1 MTTLF
6 NDKKY
11 ASYYQFYLEDAESKE
26 SAENICIDA
35 NFEKSLGVGN
45 QMLVINTARYAAV
58 DVSLTLYK
66 SEPELNLEEA
76 EKINECSLL
85 ITSKLKLGNEVSS
98 DWTEYE
104 IEKGIYRVRILYK
117 NLSSVVGDD
126 GNDCYEIQMWKD
138 DEMRATNYLE

>member
-1 MTTLF
+1 MTILF

-11 ASYYQFYLEDAESKE
+11 ASYYQFYLEDAETKE
-26 SAENICIDA
+26 SAENICNDA

-45 QMLVINTARYAAV
+45 QMLVINTARYAEV

-66 SEPELNLEEA
+66 SEPKLNLEEA

-85 ITSKLKLGNEVSS
+85 ITSTLKLGNEVSS

-117 NLSSVVGDD
+117 NLNSVVGDD

>member
-1 MTTLF
+1 MKILF
-6 NDKKY
+6 NAKKH
-11 ASYYQFYLEDAESKE
+11 ASYYQFYLQDDESTE
-26 SAENICIDA
+26 NPENICIDA
-35 NFEKSLGVGN
+35 NFDKSLGVGN
-45 QMLVINTARYAAV
+45 QMLVINTARYASV

-66 SEPELNLEEA
+66 SEPKLELSQS

-85 ITSKLKLGNEVSS
+85 ITSKLKLGNEISS

-126 GNDCYEIQMWKD
+126 GNDSYHIQIWKD
-138 DEMRATNYLE
+138 DEMRETTYIK

>member
-45 QMLVINTARYAAV
+45 QMLVINTSRYAAV

-117 NLSSVVGDD
+117 NLSSVVGDE
-126 GNDCYEIQMWKD
+126 GNDSYEIQMWKE
-138 DEMRATNYLE
+138 DEMRATNYLK

>member
-1 MTTLF
+1 MLF
-6 NDKKY
+6 R
-11 ASYYQFYLEDAESKE
+11 S
-26 SAENICIDA
+26 
-35 NFEKSLGVGN
+35 
-45 QMLVINTARYAAV
+45 
-58 DVSLTLYK
+58 YK
-66 SEPELNLEEA
+66 SEPELNLDEP